1 MKKIISILLG
11 LVCLCGC
18 SSGQTKPVLTEISFT
33 AEITYYNE
41 VYTLEAQM
49 LKDATLV
56 ATIIEPEELKGLTL
70 TVTKD
75 GISAEYLGL
84 TYKANE
90 ATLPFSK
97 TVWDVYLPLLNII
110 NTPDLVANGDGILTG
125 EAENQKYTLTISP
138 TGLPQTLE
146 LKDKRLLVRFYN
158 TKINKEE

>member
-1 MKKIISILLG
+1 MKKIISVLICLI
-11 LVCLCGC
+11 CLCAC
-18 SSGQTKPVLTEISFT
+18 SSLQTKPILTEISFT

-70 TVTKD
+70 TVTKET
-75 GISAEYLGL
+75 ITAEYLGL

-97 TVWDVYLPLLNII
+97 TVLDTYLPLLNII
-110 NTPDLVANGDGILTG
+110 NTPNIVANSEGVITG
-125 EAENQKYTLTISP
+125 ETENQKYSLTISP

-146 LKDKRLLVRFYN
+146 LKDKRFTVRFYN